1 MSTVPW
7 GDSDMPGSSRPVT
20 VTVEL
25 SDLSLGQLALASF
38 TRTRVQ
44 RAEPL
49 TPPESEP
56 TFQSDTPGIRI
67 HMQVGGGRL

>member
-7 GDSDMPGSSRPVT
+7 GDSDMPGSSRP

-67 HMQVGGGRL
+67 HIQVGGGRL

>member
-7 GDSDMPGSSRPVT
+7 GDSDMPGSSRPMT
-20 VTVEL
+20 AEL
-25 SDLSLGQLALASF
+25 SDLSLGQLALSF

-67 HMQVGGGRL
+67 HIQVGGGRL